1 MTRGFISYH
10 PLINFLFFVGAL
22 GFGMML
28 SHPIFSL
35 CALVIALCEYL
46 LLNRGKNKKSLL
58 WYCVIFLMVLIF
70 NALLNPLGETILF
83 CWLNN
88 RPVTLEAIIYGGVVG
103 MNFAA
108 VMLWFNCY
116 NYIMTTDKFTYLFG
130 RFVPSI
136 TLVLTMIL
144 RLIPLLQKKTKNI
157 VSARNCIGKSKKGN
171 GFKDAL
177 QSGMEVLSILTSC
190 ALEDAVITA
199 DSMRSRG
206 FVDQKHSSYLFYR
219 WEIRD
224 CILLGFY
231 MLCSAVLIVSIGTG
245 AVSVQYFPT
254 IVFSEN
260 RQVAVLGL
268 IAYGLFLVIP
278 IFVDLSE
285 DIKWHILKS
294 KI

>member
-46 LLNRGKNKKSLL
+46 LLNRGKNKRILL

-130 RFVPSI
+130 RFAPSI

-206 FVDQKHSSYLFYR
+206 YVDKEHSNYLLYR
-219 WEIRD
+219 WEQRD
-224 CILLGFY
+224 RILLSLYIVF
-231 MLCSAVLIVSIGTG
+231 SAVLVFSIGTG
-245 AVSVQYFPT
+245 SLSVQYFPI

-260 RQVAVLGL
+260 IWFAILG
-268 IAYGLFLVIP
+268 ITAYSMFLFIP
-278 IFVDLSE
+278 ILIDLLE
-285 DIKWHILKS
+285 DIRWHILKS